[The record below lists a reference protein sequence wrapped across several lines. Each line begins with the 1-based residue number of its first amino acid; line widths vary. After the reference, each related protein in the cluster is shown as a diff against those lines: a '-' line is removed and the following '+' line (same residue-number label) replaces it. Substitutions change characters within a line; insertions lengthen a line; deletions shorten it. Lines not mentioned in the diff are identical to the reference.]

1 VEVGYF
7 HRWLKSFFVDDNLA
21 TSPSDFTPF
30 SIAAPTDARLPGGG
44 GYTISGLYDGS
55 PTKVGQVNN
64 LFEAADKFG
73 EWYQHYN
80 GFLLNVTARPRSS
93 LTLQGGLQTG
103 ATVRDNC
110 AIRAVNPEFSFAT
123 LANASGPATTLVS
136 PTTPYC
142 HTDTGFVT
150 RVTGLATYVVPK
162 VDVAVSGT
170 FRSDQGAPLAANY
183 SVTSAIANQG
193 PQPLGRNLA
202 GVPFVTVN
210 LIPPGSLYGDRVNE
224 VDLRIAKI
232 LKFGRTRTNVGLDF
246 YNVLNSNPA
255 LTYNAAYS
263 LALPFPRPTGVLQAR
278 FLKFSAQF
286 DF

>member
-1 VEVGYF
+1 
-7 HRWLKSFFVDDNLA
+7 
-21 TSPSDFTPF
+21 
-30 SIAAPTDARLPGGG
+30 
-44 GYTISGLYDGS
+44 
-55 PTKVGQVNN
+55 VNN
-64 LFEAADKFG
+64 LFESADKFG

-80 GFLLNVTARPRSS
+80 GFLLNVTARPRGN
-93 LTLQGGLQTG
+93 LTLQGGLNTG

-110 AIRAVNPEFSFAT
+110 AIRSVNPEFTYAT
-123 LANASGPATTLVS
+123 LANASGPATILVS

-142 HTDTGFVT
+142 HANTGFVT
-150 RVTGLATYVVPK
+150 RVTGLATYIVPK

-183 SVTSAIANQG
+183 SVTTVIANQG
-193 PQPLGRNLA
+193 PQPLGRSLA

-224 VDLRIAKI
+224 VDVRIAKI